1 MLGKCQMGRSIFT
14 CVNSDVLYQASGA
27 FTGVA
32 AVATLELAV
41 EGPLEAVHQQP
52 RAVVQRDF
60 HGPIVMITVWES
72 CYYRE
77 RRRQH
82 TDLNRYFTVKF
93 FHPEIDT
100 SKQYPTSLTHK
111 KSLGL

>member
-1 MLGKCQMGRSIFT
+1 MTIWHVGQMPDGMVHFT

-52 RAVVQRDF
+52 RVVVVQRNF
-60 HGPIVMITVWES
+60 H
-72 CYYRE
+72 
-77 RRRQH
+77 
-82 TDLNRYFTVKF
+82 
-93 FHPEIDT
+93 
-100 SKQYPTSLTHK
+100 
-111 KSLGL
+111 